1 MTRNVQAL
9 LAALCFFSITIWGCN
24 YKGMVIKSSYLMVD
38 EAIQA
43 FFEET
48 DTILAG
54 EAAPANLK
62 LVEGMARG
70 APENIDVQLA
80 AAQMLGMY
88 AFGFLEDSTLD
99 ENAQEQANARAAH
112 LYRRALKHARQA
124 LQQRADFAAMTAMEI
139 TDFEK
144 ALQQFDARDV
154 PALFWTAF
162 NWGLYINLSRADV
175 NAIADLPRVQAMA
188 RRIIEL
194 DEPYFYGGAHLI
206 VMVYNGVLGPAL
218 GGSPDKT
225 RKAYYRAWQLSDKK
239 FLMSKYLFARYYCRQ
254 TQNRWL
260 FEKLLKEIIAAP
272 DDLLQS
278 QALSNALAKEKAA
291 RLLSQADEMF

>member
-9 LAALCFFSITIWGCN
+9 LAALCFFSTVLWGCN
-24 YKGMVIKSSYLMVD
+24 YKGMVIRSSYLMVD
-38 EAIQA
+38 EAIQS

-48 DTILAG
+48 DTTLAA

-99 ENAQEQANARAAH
+99 ESVQEQADARAAR
-112 LYRRALKHARQA
+112 LYQRALKHARQA
-124 LQQRADFAAMTAMEI
+124 LQQRADFAAMTTMEI

-144 ALQQFDARDV
+144 ALRQFDNEDV

-175 NAIADLPRVQAMA
+175 NAIAELPKVQAMA

-194 DEPYFYGGAHLI
+194 DEPYYFGGAHLI

-225 RKAYYRAWQLSDKK
+225 KKAYYRAWQLSDRK
-239 FLMSKYLFARYYCRQ
+239 FLMSKYLFAKYYCRQ

-260 FEKLLKEIIAAP
+260 FEKLLNEIIAAP
-272 DDLLQS
+272 EDLLQS

-291 RLLSQADEMF
+291 RLLSQADELF